1 MILVTNAVKAQL
13 QNIAGSR
20 TVNGTVNNAVT
31 ITCVADGHP
40 LPTIGWFKDGEEL
53 INITKYFPSN
63 DVGKG
68 FRMSNYPGIMQVT
81 SNLIILDLQIA
92 DSGTYMC
99 QANSSGT
106 PGDSLSY
113 QLTVSPPPPPSK

>member
-13 QNIAGSR
+13 QNVAGSR
-20 TVNGTVNNAVT
+20 TVNGTVNNTVT

-40 LPTIGWFKDGEEL
+40 RPTIGWFKDGEEL
-53 INITKYFPSN
+53 RDISKYFPSS

-68 FRMSNYPGIMQVT
+68 SRSSDYPGIMQVT
-81 SNLIILDLQIA
+81 SNLMILDLQTA

-106 PGDSLSY
+106 PGSSLSY
-113 QLTVSPPPPPSK
+113 QLTVSQPPPPSK